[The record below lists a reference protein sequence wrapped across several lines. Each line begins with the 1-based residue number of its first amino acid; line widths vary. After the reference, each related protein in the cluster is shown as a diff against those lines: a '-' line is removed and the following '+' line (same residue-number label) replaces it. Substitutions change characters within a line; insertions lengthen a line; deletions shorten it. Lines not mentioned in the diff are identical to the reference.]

1 MFKKIIK
8 FIAIGMV
15 AGMFQNVIASMIEI
29 L

>member
-8 FIAIGMV
+8 FIAIGMAV
-15 AGMFQNVIASMIEI
+15 GMFKNVIASAIEI